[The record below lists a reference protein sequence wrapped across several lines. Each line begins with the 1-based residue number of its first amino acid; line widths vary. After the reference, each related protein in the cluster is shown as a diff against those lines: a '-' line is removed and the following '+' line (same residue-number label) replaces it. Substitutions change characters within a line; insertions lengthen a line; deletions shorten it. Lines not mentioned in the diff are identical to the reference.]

1 MRLLVVCVLSIAAF
15 AGAEE
20 DFSFS
25 DYIQVTKNGN
35 EITTGRSDD
44 SFETTV
50 EEYMKSHDVT
60 LNLPVIGST
69 LSFTGR
75 NLDQDEVDVKF
86 KFNTGS
92 QVEARKKSKLKKIFV
107 PIFIFILIKAMV
119 MIPLAL
125 GILAIK
131 TWNALQLSFVSF
143 VVALALGVWQLC
155 KKISGDNAHPQIVAA
170 HSPWE
175 APVARALGEEAQ
187 KMAYAAYAPL

>member
-1 MRLLVVCVLSIAAF
+1 MDE
-15 AGAEE
+15 G
-20 DFSFS
+20 
-25 DYIQVTKNGN
+25 
-35 EITTGRSDD
+35 
-44 SFETTV
+44 
-50 EEYMKSHDVT
+50 
-60 LNLPVIGST
+60 
-69 LSFTGR
+69 
-75 NLDQDEVDVKF
+75 EVDVKVR
-86 KFNTGS
+86 FNSGS

-155 KKISGDNAHPQIVAA
+155 KKVSGDSVHPHIVA

-175 APVARALGEEAQ
+175 LDKIAARGFNEEAQ
-187 KMAYAAYAPL
+187 KMAYAAYAPTL